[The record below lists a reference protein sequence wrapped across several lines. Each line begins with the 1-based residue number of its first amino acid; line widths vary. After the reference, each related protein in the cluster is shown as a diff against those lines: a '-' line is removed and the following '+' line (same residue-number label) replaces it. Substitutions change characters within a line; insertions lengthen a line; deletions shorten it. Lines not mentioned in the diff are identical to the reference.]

1 MQTLNQLK
9 RGLNDIA
16 DAHLQIRSFG
26 FGDLHEFGTS
36 GTTEYVS
43 MWVDPQ
49 PVLKNR
55 RYTQYRMTI
64 YLFDRV
70 LKGEANETEVLSDL
84 IRIAEDIIAEIR
96 HPSWTWN
103 QRLAD
108 EIQIEY
114 DTERMGDWLGAAW
127 FNIEF
132 RLPTPDNRCQ
142 IPENSIT
149 RF

>member
-1 MQTLNQLK
+1 MNSLNGIVK
-9 RGLNDIA
+9 GLSDIA
-16 DAHLQIRSFG
+16 TPHLQIRSFG

-36 GTTEYVS
+36 GTTEYVA

-49 PVLKNR
+49 PVVKTR
-55 RYTQYRMTI
+55 SFTKYRMTV

-84 IRIAEDIIAEIR
+84 IRIAEDVIAEIK
-96 HPSWTWN
+96 HPSWTWYAELG
-103 QRLAD
+103 Q
-108 EIQIEY
+108 EVQIEY
-114 DTERMGDWLGAAW
+114 DTERMGDWLGASW

-132 RLPTPDNRCQ
+132 RLQNPDNRCQ